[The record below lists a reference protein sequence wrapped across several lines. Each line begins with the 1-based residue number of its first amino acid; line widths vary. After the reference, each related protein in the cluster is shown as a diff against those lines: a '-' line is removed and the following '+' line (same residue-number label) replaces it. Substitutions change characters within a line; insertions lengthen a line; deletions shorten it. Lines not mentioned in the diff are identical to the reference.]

1 MITVNQYGKMS
12 VQLTNGE
19 HSIISDVSKETGGED
34 EGLNPHELVEAALGA
49 CTTLTLELYARRK
62 NWDLTNMVVNIKIV
76 KETKESS
83 VIERSISFG
92 EQTTPE
98 QRTRLLEI
106 ANKCPIHN
114 LLESNIKVETYEK

>member
-12 VQLTNGE
+12 VELTNGE

-83 VIERSISFG
+83 VIERSITFG

-98 QRTRLLEI
+98 QRARLLEI